1 MRTTLSLDDD
11 VAAWIDRLRTE
22 RAASLKVV
30 VNEAL
35 RLGLDRMEQP
45 PPQSERRQFTRPFDS
60 GRCLLPSLDNITEVL
75 DAVEGPG
82 WK

>member
-11 VAAWIDRLRTE
+11 VAAWIERLRGE
-22 RAASLKVV
+22 RDVSLKAV

-35 RLGLDRMEQP
+35 RYGLDRMERQP
-45 PPQSERRQFTRPFDS
+45 VRSSQRQITRPVS
-60 GRCLLPSLDNITEVL
+60 MGRCLVPSLDNITEVL
-75 DAVEGPG
+75 NIAEGPG